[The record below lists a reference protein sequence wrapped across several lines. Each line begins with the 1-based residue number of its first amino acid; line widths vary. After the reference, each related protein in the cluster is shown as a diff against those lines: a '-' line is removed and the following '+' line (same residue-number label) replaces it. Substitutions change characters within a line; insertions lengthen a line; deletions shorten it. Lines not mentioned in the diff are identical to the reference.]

1 MNGIKIFKS
10 FVCQVF
16 VIVHRNSLKK
26 LILKSKNNKMKKILL
41 IEDNYDIRNNTA
53 EILELS
59 NYKVIVAEN
68 GKIGVEMAME
78 YSPDLIICDIMMPVL
93 DGYGVLHA
101 VHKNETIKNTPFIF
115 LTAKT
120 ERSDFRKGMDL
131 GADDFVT
138 KPFSGTELLN
148 AVDSRLRKMDL
159 LKQELSPGLDGLEH
173 LMRVSQD
180 KNALQSLTEDRNIN
194 VYKKKQIIYTQGN
207 HPNRLY
213 YVLKGKVKTFRR
225 NEDGKELVTDLFS
238 PGDFLGYIALMEST
252 VYKDT
257 AEALEETEL
266 AIIPKEEFEELLNN
280 NKEVSHKFI
289 SLLAKNISIK
299 ENQLLG
305 LAYNSLRKKVAEA
318 LLLLQKKY
326 QLAIEDDFVIDISRE
341 SLATIAG
348 TATESLIRTLSDFRN
363 EKMIE
368 IKDGSIVIINQKKIQ
383 HLLN

>member
-1 MNGIKIFKS
+1 
-10 FVCQVF
+10 
-16 VIVHRNSLKK
+16 
-26 LILKSKNNKMKKILL
+26 MKKILL
-41 IEDNYDIRNNTA
+41 IEDNYDIRHNTA

-59 NYKVIVAEN
+59 NYKVLVAEN

-78 YSPDLIICDIMMPVL
+78 FSPDLIICDIMMPVL

-101 VHKNETIKNTPFIF
+101 VHKNESIKNTPFIF

-120 ERSDFRKGMDL
+120 ERSDFRKGMEL

-148 AVDSRLRKMDL
+148 AVDSRLNKIDL
-159 LKQELSPGLDGLEH
+159 LKKELSSGSEFAQH
-173 LMRVSQD
+173 LMTVSED
-180 KNALQSLTEDRNIN
+180 RNALQSLTDNRNIN
-194 VYKKKQIIYTQGN
+194 VYKKKQAIYTQGN

-213 YVLKGKVKTFRR
+213 YVLKGKVKTFKR
-225 NEDGKELVTDLFS
+225 NDDGKELVTDLFS
-238 PGDFLGYIALMEST
+238 PGDFLGYIALMEET

-280 NKEVSHKFI
+280 NKEAAKKFI
-289 SLLAKNISIK
+289 NLLAKNISAK

-318 LLLLQKKY
+318 LILLQRKY
-326 QLAIEDDFVIDISRE
+326 QQDIEDNFVIDISRE

-363 EKMIE
+363 EKMID
-368 IKDGSIVIINQKKIQ
+368 IKDGSIVIVNQK
-383 HLLN
+383 N

>member
-1 MNGIKIFKS
+1 
-10 FVCQVF
+10 
-16 VIVHRNSLKK
+16 
-26 LILKSKNNKMKKILL
+26 MKKILL
-41 IEDNYDIRNNTA
+41 IEDNYDISHNTA

-59 NYKVIVAEN
+59 NYKVLVAEN

-78 YSPDLIICDIMMPVL
+78 FSPDLIICDIMMPVL
-93 DGYGVLHA
+93 DGYGVLNA
-101 VHKNETIKNTPFIF
+101 VHKNESIKNTPFIF

-120 ERSDFRKGMDL
+120 ERSDFRKGMEL

-148 AVDSRLRKMDL
+148 AVDSRLNKIDL
-159 LKQELSPGLDGLEH
+159 LKKELSSGSEFAQH
-173 LMRVSQD
+173 LMTVSED
-180 KNALQSLTEDRNIN
+180 RNALQSLTDNRNIN
-194 VYKKKQIIYTQGN
+194 VYKKKQAIYTQGN

-213 YVLKGKVKTFRR
+213 YVLKGKVKTFKR
-225 NEDGKELVTDLFS
+225 NDDGKELVTDLFS
-238 PGDFLGYIALMEST
+238 PGDFLGYIALMEET

-280 NKEVSHKFI
+280 NKEAAKKFI
-289 SLLAKNISIK
+289 NLLAKNISAK

-318 LLLLQKKY
+318 LILLQRKY
-326 QLAIEDDFVIDISRE
+326 QQDIEDNFVIDISRE

-363 EKMIE
+363 EKMID
-368 IKDGSIVIINQKKIQ
+368 IKDGSIVIVNQKKLK
-383 HLLN
+383 LLVN

>member
-1 MNGIKIFKS
+1 
-10 FVCQVF
+10 
-16 VIVHRNSLKK
+16 
-26 LILKSKNNKMKKILL
+26 MKKILL
-41 IEDNYDIRNNTA
+41 IEDNYDIRHNTA

-59 NYKVIVAEN
+59 NYKVLVAEN

-78 YSPDLIICDIMMPVL
+78 FSPDLIICDIMMPVL

-101 VHKNETIKNTPFIF
+101 VHKNESIKNTPFIF

-120 ERSDFRKGMDL
+120 ERSDFRKGMEL

-148 AVDSRLRKMDL
+148 AVDSRLNKIDL
-159 LKQELSPGLDGLEH
+159 LKKELSSGSEFAQH
-173 LMRVSQD
+173 LMTVSED
-180 KNALQSLTEDRNIN
+180 RNALQSLTDNRNIN
-194 VYKKKQIIYTQGN
+194 VYKKKQAIYTQGN

-213 YVLKGKVKTFRR
+213 YVLKGKVKTFKR
-225 NEDGKELVTDLFS
+225 NDDGKELVTDLFS
-238 PGDFLGYIALMEST
+238 PGDFLGYIALMEET

-266 AIIPKEEFEELLNN
+266 AIIPKEDFDELLNN
-280 NKEVSHKFI
+280 NKEASKKFI
-289 SLLAKNISIK
+289 NLLAKNISAK

-318 LLLLQKKY
+318 LILLQKKY
-326 QLAIEDDFVIDISRE
+326 QQDIEDNFVIDISRE

-363 EKMIE
+363 EKMID
-368 IKDGSIVIINQKKIQ
+368 IKDGSIVIVNQKKLK
-383 HLLN
+383 LLVN